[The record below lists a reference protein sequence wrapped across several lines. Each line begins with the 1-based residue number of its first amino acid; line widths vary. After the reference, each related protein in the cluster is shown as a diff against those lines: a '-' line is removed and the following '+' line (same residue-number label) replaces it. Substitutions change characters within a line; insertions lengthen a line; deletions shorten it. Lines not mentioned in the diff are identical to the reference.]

1 MLSPSIPHVRE
12 LRARTAAQFDKKFGI
27 EKVGQARHTPWHVLR
42 GNGEFR
48 LYFFGSVLSD
58 FGTWLQNSAQVLL
71 AFQLTHSVLAVG
83 LVTFA
88 QFTSPLVLG
97 PWAGLVAD
105 KFGGR
110 RTLLGTQITSAVVAA
125 TLAGLDVSG
134 KLNELGLVTGAI
146 VGGLAFTFAL
156 PARNV
161 TVQRLVPPEK
171 LKPAYGM
178 DTVSYNLGRFL
189 APFLTITI
197 GAAGINFAWA
207 FAANAV
213 SFIAF
218 SVILWR
224 IHLPAA
230 KGKQAS
236 RVRDRLMAGFRIA
249 LQDRRIMI
257 LLLMVAAVT
266 VADDPILVLGPALAK
281 QLHTSPAVSGWFIA
295 ALGAGTVLRLVPPIQ
310 ARAHAPACGD
320 SAGRAGL
327 VHAAVR
333 ARPRG
338 MVRDRGRNR
347 RRGKLSGCELRHAR
361 RASRAGG

>member
-1 MLSPSIPHVRE
+1 M
-12 LRARTAAQFDKKFGI
+12 ACAA
-27 EKVGQARHTPWHVLR
+27 

-125 TLAGLDVSG
+125 TLAWMSAGNST
-134 KLNELGLVTGAI
+134 NWASS
-146 VGGLAFTFAL
+146 
-156 PARNV
+156 PARSSAASPSRSPCPRE
-161 TVQRLVPPEK
+161 TSLCSDSSRPRSSSPPTAWTRC
-171 LKPAYGM
+171 PTTSV
-178 DTVSYNLGRFL
+178 DSW

-207 FAANAV
+207 FAANAA

-236 RVRDRLMAGFRIA
+236 RVRDRLMAGFRI
-249 LQDRRIMI
+249 LFRSPDHDP
-257 LLLMVAAVT
+257 AAY
-266 VADDPILVLGPALAK
+266 G
-281 QLHTSPAVSGWFIA
+281 
-295 ALGAGTVLRLVPPIQ
+295 
-310 ARAHAPACGD
+310 
-320 SAGRAGL
+320 GRGY
-327 VHAAVR
+327 
-333 ARPRG
+333 
-338 MVRDRGRNR
+338 
-347 RRGKLSGCELRHAR
+347 RRG
-361 RASRAGG
+361 